1 MTLSFYSYSVTFKNV
16 YAHSVLMTKEEFE
29 VMQKNKIRWGIIS
42 TGRIAQQ
49 FCQDMSFVENGELV
63 AVGARD
69 LENARTF
76 ANTFS
81 IPNAYEGYQSVF
93 DDPNVDIVYIAT
105 PHNFHVDN
113 VRDALNAGK
122 SVLCEKPITISSSE
136 SKELIELAKQK
147 NLFLMEAMWTY
158 FLPAIIKAKQWV
170 EAGHIGNI
178 KHIKADFGYPMPF
191 QLESREYR
199 ADLAGGCLLD
209 MGIYPLALANYFVND
224 AMSNLIV
231 KADFAPNGVEDD
243 LILLADAGDVKLN
256 LATSFQCKLHNIAV
270 IIGDKGHIV
279 IPDFWRAN
287 SCELYH
293 SDDLIECFD
302 DERKSLGLNYEAQAA
317 GEALL
322 TNKIEHENMPH
333 EVSQRLQIQ
342 MEQIKRLY

>member
-1 MTLSFYSYSVTFKNV
+1 
-16 YAHSVLMTKEEFE
+16 
-29 VMQKNKIRWGIIS
+29 MQKRKIRWGIIS

-49 FCQDMSFVENGELV
+49 FCQDMSFVDNGELV
-63 AVGARD
+63 AVGARK
-69 LENARTF
+69 LESARSF
-76 ANTFS
+76 ANTFN

-105 PHNFHVDN
+105 PHNFHFEQVQN
-113 VRDALNAGK
+113 ALNSGK
-122 SVLCEKPITISSSE
+122 SVLCEKPITINSSE
-136 SKELIELAKQK
+136 SKQLFNLAKEK

-170 EAGHIGNI
+170 EAGQIGNI
-178 KHIKADFGYPMPF
+178 KHIKADFGYPMPY

-209 MGIYPLALANYFVND
+209 MGIYPLAIANYFVHD
-224 AMSNLIV
+224 AMSNFIV

-243 LILLADAGDVKLN
+243 LTILADAGDIKLN
-256 LATSFQCKLHNIAV
+256 LATSFQCKLPNIAV
-270 IIGDKGHIV
+270 IIGEKGHIV

-293 SDDLIECFD
+293 GDDLIDKYCDNRE
-302 DERKSLGLNYEAQAA
+302 SLGLNYEAVAA

-322 TNKIEHENMPH
+322 TNQLEHIKMPH
-333 EVSQRLQIQ
+333 KTSQLLQEQ
-342 MEQIKRLY
+342 MDAIKQFY